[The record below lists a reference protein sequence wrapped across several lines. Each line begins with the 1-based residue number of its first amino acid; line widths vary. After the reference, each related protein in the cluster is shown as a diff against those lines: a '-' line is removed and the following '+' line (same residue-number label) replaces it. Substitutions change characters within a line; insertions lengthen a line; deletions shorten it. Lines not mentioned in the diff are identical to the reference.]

1 MGIEVIPVSRLHG
14 EAVDVLARCC
24 DSDCPVV
31 VELPDHRLVAIH
43 PLDPDRRHEEGDESE
58 SLVNELL
65 ESSEAFR
72 HLLMKSAASP
82 RRPFVPGEEP

>member
-1 MGIEVIPVSRLHG
+1 
-14 EAVDVLARCC
+14 
-24 DSDCPVV
+24 
-31 VELPDHRLVAIH
+31 VAIH
-43 PLDPDRRHEEGDESE
+43 PLDPDHRHEEGDESE
-58 SLVNELL
+58 SLVNEPL